1 MIAPS
6 SKNNTPS
13 DAQIQAFDAVL
24 ELASM
29 LSVESAALIAA
40 SASADIAATE
50 ARLWTCRQTL
60 AAAITSWREAVPR
73 SSPEHR
79 DAPQ

>member
-6 SKNNTPS
+6 KNSSPS

-40 SASADIAATE
+40 SASGDIAATE
-50 ARLWTCRQTL
+50 ARLWTCRRTL

-73 SSPEHR
+73 SSS
-79 DAPQ
+79 DQGGTPQ